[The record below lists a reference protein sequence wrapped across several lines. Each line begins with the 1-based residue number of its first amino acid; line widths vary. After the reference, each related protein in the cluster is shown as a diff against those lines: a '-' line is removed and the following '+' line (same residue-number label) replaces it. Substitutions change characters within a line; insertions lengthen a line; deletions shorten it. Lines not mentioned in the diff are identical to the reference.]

1 MTKKLKILR
10 AIKEVKQEDV
20 ANILG
25 ITLATYCKKENGKS
39 NFTIPEAKKLA
50 TFFNCT
56 IEDIFFDETVNI

>member
-39 NFTIPEAKKLA
+39 NFTIPEAK
-50 TFFNCT
+50 N
-56 IEDIFFDETVNI
+56 